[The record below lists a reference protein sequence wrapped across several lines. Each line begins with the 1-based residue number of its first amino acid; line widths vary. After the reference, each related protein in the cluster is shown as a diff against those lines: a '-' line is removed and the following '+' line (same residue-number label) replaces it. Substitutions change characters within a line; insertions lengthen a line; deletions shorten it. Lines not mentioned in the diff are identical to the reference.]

1 MGIFDNIEKAAEKA
15 LDEHPDQAEAAVE
28 KAAAVVDERTGG
40 QHHDQVEAAKAKA
53 HDLIEERRT
62 PGA

>member
-1 MGIFDNIEKAAEKA
+1 M
-15 LDEHPDQAEAAVE
+15 
-28 KAAAVVDERTGG
+28 DERTGG